1 MHTHE
6 TPNSYPFLQPTYYAR
21 ASGHAAAKD
30 LPILMKIS
38 SHDQHMNGVY
48 SIMNLYA
55 GFNDNLGTS
64 TELTIKHRL
73 TSVHLNRLK

>member
-1 MHTHE
+1 MHTDE
-6 TPNSYPFLQPTYYAR
+6 TPNSYPSIQPTYHVC

-38 SHDQHMNGVY
+38 SHDQRMNGVY
-48 SIMNLYA
+48 SIMNFY
-55 GFNDNLGTS
+55 DNLGTL